1 MSYNRNSSYLSTCDI
16 SEINDYLTWS
26 IINLFFGYGLFGII
40 PIIFSIMCRSY
51 KQNKNSIGA
60 ENMSTLA
67 LFFNIIITI
76 AGIIAWTIL
85 IIYISIYMTALQ
97 SLT

>member
-1 MSYNRNSSYLSTCDI
+1 
-16 SEINDYLTWS
+16 
-26 IINLFFGYGLFGII
+26 
-40 PIIFSIMCRSY
+40 
-51 KQNKNSIGA
+51 
-60 ENMSTLA
+60 MSTLA

-85 IIYISIYMTALQ
+85 IIYISIYRTALQ